1 MTFPKTVDLIQ
12 RKRDGIPH
20 TAQEISRLVE
30 GFTAGEI
37 PDCQMTAWL
46 MAVFFRGMTM
56 SETIA
61 LTRCMLESGETLDL
75 RHLPGPKLDKHSTG
89 GVGDKTSLIL
99 APLIAVLGGVV
110 PMISG
115 RSLGFTGG
123 TLDKLESIPGFRVHL
138 SRAEFMRVLEKCGCA
153 IIGQT
158 EEMAPADR
166 KIYSLRDATAT
177 IESVPLICGSIL
189 SKKLAE
195 GLDGL
200 VLDVKVGQGAFMSTL
215 EEASDLAQHLVEVAN
230 GLGTRTV
237 ALITDMNQPLGN
249 AAGNALEVREVIAT
263 LKGEGPSDLTRLC
276 EKLAVQMLSLAAPA
290 TDRPRLIQQIR
301 QALRSGLALDRFR
314 RMIEAQG
321 GNPQIIDHPD
331 LLPRASHHAALRSA
345 ESGFIRGLQTRTIG
359 ECSMILGWGKSAS
372 ENRVDPAAGI
382 VVHKKIGDRVEVG
395 EELCTLHTND
405 PARLDEVRVQILK
418 AFHIAPHQLDP
429 PPLIKRII
437 ET

>member
-1 MTFPKTVDLIQ
+1 MTFLKTVDLIQ
-12 RKRDGIPH
+12 HKRDGLPH
-20 TAQEISRLVE
+20 NPQEISQLVE

-37 PDCQMTAWL
+37 PDCQMAAWL

-61 LTRCMLESGETLDL
+61 LTRCMLESGETLNL
-75 RHLPGPKLDKHSTG
+75 SHLPGPKLDKHSTG

-99 APLIAVLGGVV
+99 APLIAALGGVV

-115 RSLGFTGG
+115 RRLAFTGG

-138 SRAEFMRVLEKCGCA
+138 SRAEFMEVLEKCGCA

-215 EEASDLAQHLVEVAN
+215 EEASDLAQHLVDVAN
-230 GLGTRTV
+230 GLGTHTV

-249 AAGNALEVREVIAT
+249 AAGNALEVKEVIAT
-263 LKGEGPSDLTRLC
+263 LKGEGPADLVRLC
-276 EKLAVQMLSLAAPA
+276 EKLAMQMLSLADPVK
-290 TDRPRLIQQIR
+290 DRPQLIQQIR
-301 QALRSGLALDRFR
+301 QALQSGQGLERFR
-314 RMIEAQG
+314 QMIEAQG
-321 GNPQIIDHPD
+321 GNAQIVDRPD
-331 LLPRASHHAALRSA
+331 LLPQAAHQAALRSA
-345 ESGFIRGLQTRTIG
+345 ESGFICGLQTRTIG
-359 ECSMILGWGKSAS
+359 EGTMMLGAGNRAS
-372 ENRVDPAAGI
+372 GGWVDPAAGI
-382 VVHKKIGDRVEVG
+382 VMHKKIGDRVEAG

-405 PARLDEVRVQILK
+405 PARLDEVRIQILQ
-418 AFHIAPHQLDP
+418 AFHIAPRQLDP
-429 PPLIKRII
+429 PPLIKRVI